1 MSLEEF
7 MEEKVEEKE
16 KVEKEEEIS
25 DPVERKLREK
35 LSGEELELALK
46 LLHTPLHKIRKV
58 IRELAE
64 EI

>member
-1 MSLEEF
+1 VVRMSLEEF
-7 MEEKVEEKE
+7 LKPEKE
-16 KVEKEEEIS
+16 EEREEIS

-58 IRELAE
+58 IRELAK

>member
-7 MEEKVEEKE
+7 LEPEKE
-16 KVEKEEEIS
+16 EEREEIS